1 MNQFTYLA
9 LNVVFMLIAFVIL
22 NLVSRKS
29 PWRAIGFTMIWML
42 ITTLVFD
49 NVIIALGIVG
59 YDVTKISGLLLGVAP
74 IEDFAYTV
82 VSVLA
87 VAIIWT
93 KATKANK

>member
-9 LNVVFMLIAFVIL
+9 LNIVFMLIAFVIL

-29 PWRAIGFTMIWML
+29 PWRAIGFTMFWML
-42 ITTLVFD
+42 LTTLVFD

-59 YDVTKISGLLLGVAP
+59 YDITKISGLLLGLAP